1 MKLFIYPLV
10 VLVLVGIA
18 PVAWA
23 GAVEEIAEVGRL
35 RTLAFSEGN
44 LEAWIGTYADDA
56 VLTSARV
63 PFRIEGKEALR
74 VYYGDLF
81 RAYPTRRAVSQHVS
95 TRVYNRDTTA
105 VTNSYV
111 NVTLVDRN
119 GQTNSLNLRASL
131 TWVKL
136 DGRWLIVDAHGSRL
150 PISP

>member
-1 MKLFIYPLV
+1 MKLFTYSLV
-10 VLVLVGIA
+10 VLLLAGVVPA
-18 PVAWA
+18 AWA
-23 GAVEEIAEVGRL
+23 GAAEEIAEVGRL
-35 RTLAFSEGN
+35 RTHAFSEGN
-44 LEAWIGTYADDA
+44 LEARIGTYADDA

-74 VYYGDLF
+74 GYYADLF

-111 NVTLVDRN
+111 NVTLVDRS
-119 GQTNSLNLRASL
+119 GQTNTLYLRASL

-136 DGRWLIVDAHGSRL
+136 DGRW
-150 PISP
+150 